1 MEMSE
6 RLIKLPL
13 QSISWGTFP
22 WTLCSRRPVSAAVT
36 LSRTDMSLSLQMVF
50 LTVSLAFFNY
60 SVSHHVDKCLSN
72 KHCWNLSWALN
83 SFLLG
88 LSISFKPE
96 ILLKPGLEN
105 FEHYFASIW
114 GEGNCAEVWTLFGIA
129 LLWDWENW
137 PFPVLWPL
145 LSFPNLLAYWVL
157 PFHSIIFQDLK

>member
-1 MEMSE
+1 MEMLE

-22 WTLCSRRPVSAAVT
+22 WTLCSRRTVSAAVT
-36 LSRTDMSLSLQMVF
+36 LSRTDTS

-60 SVSHHVDKCLSN
+60 SVSHYVDKCLSN

-83 SFLLG
+83 WFLLG

-114 GEGNCAEVWTLFGIA
+114 GECNCAVVGTFFDIA
-129 LLWDWENW
+129 FLCDWNENW
-137 PFPVLWPL
+137 PLLFP
-145 LSFPNLLAYWVL
+145 
-157 PFHSIIFQDLK
+157 